1 MITSAQAV
9 QYLDQALGI
18 SLPSFIVDAAIAKVQ
33 TAEAAMVSA
42 GYSAPDQTLIQCMA
56 VALIA
61 AAGSPRRI
69 QSQGAASGAS
79 RSFKNADGDIAALR
93 KSLASLD
100 SAGTVADIV
109 GPDPS
114 SPAVFMVV

>member
-18 SLPSFIVDAAIAKVQ
+18 SLPSFSVDAAIAKVQ

>member
-1 MITSAQAV
+1 MITREQAV

-56 VALIA
+56 VALVA

-79 RSFKNADGDIAALR
+79 RSFKNADGDISALR
-93 KSLASLD
+93 KSLAVLD

>member
-1 MITSAQAV
+1 MITREQAV

-56 VALIA
+56 VALVA

-93 KSLASLD
+93 KSLAGLD
-100 SAGTVADIV
+100 SAGTVTDIV